1 MKIPVCLLLCL
12 LCACNPARKED
23 NIVRVKLLR
32 GPSAIAFAQL
42 MDTSVTVK
50 RQVATDRGGRLARAD
65 SGTSYQ
71 RRSGAGCAAHVK
83 RSKSV
88 QQRGELSITWLSAVG
103 YIVCGGPE
111 IPPPECFTSSGV
123 GPLPIF

>member
-42 MDTSVTVK
+42 MDTSVTVNGK
-50 RQVATDRGGRLARAD
+50 LLQIEVVDSPELVAYYEQLAKLETAALW
-65 SGTSYQ
+65 TVANKIEPWAP
-71 RRSGAGCAAHVK
+71 RSAWA
-83 RSKSV
+83 
-88 QQRGELSITWLSAVG
+88 
-103 YIVCGGPE
+103 
-111 IPPPECFTSSGV
+111 SS
-123 GPLPIF
+123 

>member
-42 MDTSVTVK
+42 ME
-50 RQVATDRGGRLARAD
+50 R
-65 SGTSYQ
+65 
-71 RRSGAGCAAHVK
+71 
-83 RSKSV
+83 
-88 QQRGELSITWLSAVG
+88 
-103 YIVCGGPE
+103 
-111 IPPPECFTSSGV
+111 
-123 GPLPIF
+123 